1 MKKGIVKFEDLP
13 SIEGVVPVNEAH
25 DFSVRALFVDFFVNV
40 LHGFFVD
47 FIDDDFD
54 FVLRNL
60 LLLKVLLNELAC
72 FVRRVII
79 DVHDVVILVVL
90 HEHGI
95 KVPEVKSVF
104 NIIVRRN
111 NNTESKLM
119 FFIAFDVVVLI
130 KELFFHF
137 HDFFDCIFFGL
148 FTKVKWRHL
157 DIYITMK
164 IDIMS

>member
-1 MKKGIVKFEDLP
+1 MKKGIVQFEDLH
-13 SIEGVVPVNEAH
+13 SIEGIIPVNEAH

-60 LLLKVLLNELAC
+60 LLLKVFLNELAC

-79 DVHDVVILVVL
+79 DVNDVVILVVL

-95 KVPEVKSVF
+95 KISEVKFSFDIV
-104 NIIVRRN
+104 VRRDDD
-111 NNTESKLM
+111 TES
-119 FFIAFDVVVLI
+119 
-130 KELFFHF
+130 
-137 HDFFDCIFFGL
+137 
-148 FTKVKWRHL
+148 
-157 DIYITMK
+157 
-164 IDIMS
+164 